1 MVLNS
6 DDSLSSCLTS
16 MPNRHHTPSPPSSW
30 YECLLIL
37 MWYVWKYPGFKE
49 MHSITPTCLPSGFAA
64 VILSLLPKQTNL
76 EMCYTWFWV
85 SQCYFWL
92 GKDSSLYIFYKRSDA
107 ARITDDD
114 LVYDRSLSMIQSP
127 CQFMWG
133 NRLHISNSLKTNSS
147 SFKMYL

>member
-16 MPNRHHTPSPPSSW
+16 IPNRHHTPSPPSFW
-30 YECLLIL
+30 YDCLLIL

-64 VILSLLPKQTNL
+64 VILSLLPKHTDL

-85 SQCYFWL
+85 SQYYFWL
-92 GKDSSLYIFYKRSDA
+92 GKDSSLYIFYERSDA
-107 ARITDDD
+107 ARITEWF
-114 LVYDRSLSMIQSP
+114 SLRQKPFNDTKSMSVHVRQQTPYIK
-127 CQFMWG
+127 QFEDK
-133 NRLHISNSLKTNSS
+133 LLK
-147 SFKMYL
+147 L